1 MDLFRRIFNKPSS
14 ESQSHDSHSSEKA
27 DSFMSSA
34 SDEQLPPT
42 QELPPAPEHEMEE
55 TAPYDPPVAIGGVTR
70 PLPPEP
76 TLMLNTFIQG
86 RASYGQESDQ
96 GLVRTNNQDA
106 AYTFFAS
113 SLTDERKPH
122 FGLFIV
128 ADGMGGHQLGEK
140 ASALAVRVVTAQVIQ
155 KIYAPSLNLED
166 DNVERPTIAEAMI
179 RAVQTANDKVLKHVN
194 GSGTTTTAMVVMGN
208 LAHIVHVGDS
218 RAYLITSKD
227 IEQLTRDHSL
237 AQRLIELGQ
246 LTQEEAKDHPQRN
259 VLYRAIGQMNEIEV
273 DTLTRRLQPGV
284 QVLLC
289 SDGLWGWVSDE
300 EIFEVVSSASHP
312 QEACEK
318 LVALAN
324 TNGSQDN
331 ITAVIFKMPG

>member
-1 MDLFRRIFNKPSS
+1 
-14 ESQSHDSHSSEKA
+14 
-27 DSFMSSA
+27 
-34 SDEQLPPT
+34 
-42 QELPPAPEHEMEE
+42 
-55 TAPYDPPVAIGGVTR
+55 
-70 PLPPEP
+70 
-76 TLMLNTFIQG
+76 
-86 RASYGQESDQ
+86 
-96 GLVRTNNQDA
+96 VRTNNQDA
-106 AYTFFAS
+106 AYTFFATS
-113 SLTDERKPH
+113 MSDERKPQ

-128 ADGMGGHQLGEK
+128 ADGMGGHQMGEK
-140 ASALAVRVVTAQVIQ
+140 ASALAIRVVTAQVLQ
-155 KIYAPSLNLED
+155 KIYAPLLNLED
-166 DNVERPTIAEAMI
+166 ETGDRSTIAEALI
-179 RAVQTANDKVLKHVN
+179 QAVQNANEKIIKYVN
-194 GSGTTTTAMVVMGN
+194 GSGTTTTAMIVMGN
-208 LAHIVHVGDS
+208 LAHLVHVGDS
-218 RAYLITSKD
+218 RAYLISPKE

-300 EIFEVVSSASHP
+300 EIFDVVSSSTHP

>member
-1 MDLFRRIFNKPSS
+1 MDLFRRIFSKPVS
-14 ESQSHDSHSSEKA
+14 ESQSSEKA
-27 DSFMSSA
+27 DIAMSSSG
-34 SDEQLPPT
+34 SDEKLPPT
-42 QELPPAPEHEMEE
+42 QELPPAPDDIQELEE
-55 TAPYDPPVAIGGVTR
+55 TVPYDPPEMLGGVTR

-76 TLMLNTFIQG
+76 AFLLNTLIVG

-106 AYTFFAS
+106 AYTFFAT
-113 SLTDERKPH
+113 SLSDERKPQ

-140 ASALAVRVVTAQVIQ
+140 ASALAIRVVTAQVLQ
-155 KIYAPSLNLED
+155 KIYAPLLNIED
-166 DNVERPTIAEAMI
+166 DTSDRVTIAEALI
-179 RAVQTANDKVLKHVN
+179 HAVQSANEKILKYVN
-194 GSGTTTTAMVVMGN
+194 GSGTTTTAMIVMGN
-208 LAHIVHVGDS
+208 LAHLVHVGDS
-218 RAYLITSKD
+218 RAYLITPKE

-259 VLYRAIGQMNEIEV
+259 VLYRAIGQMSEIEV

-300 EIFEVVSSASHP
+300 EIFELVNSTSHP

>member
-1 MDLFRRIFNKPSS
+1 MELFRRLFNKPAA
-14 ESQSHDSHSSEKA
+14 ENQLSEKVNT
-27 DSFMSSA
+27 SMSSA
-34 SDEQLPPT
+34 PDEHLFPT
-42 QELPPAPEHEMEE
+42 QELPSEPETRELEE
-55 TAPYDPPVAIGGVTR
+55 TAPYEPQLMGAVTR

-76 TLMLNTFIQG
+76 ASILNALIQG
-86 RASYGQESDQ
+86 RATYGQESDQ
-96 GLVRTNNQDA
+96 GMVRTNNQDS
-106 AYTFFAS
+106 AYTFLANS
-113 SLTDERKPH
+113 ISDEHNPQ

-140 ASALAVRVVTAQVIQ
+140 ASALALRVVASQVLQ
-155 KIYAPSLNLED
+155 KIYTPLLNVED
-166 DNVERPTIAEAMI
+166 DSHDRPTIAEALI
-179 RAVQTANDKVLKHVN
+179 QAVQIANDRVLKYVN
-194 GSGTTTTAMVVMGN
+194 GSGTTTTAMIVMGN
-208 LAHIVHVGDS
+208 LAHVVHVGDS
-218 RAYLITSKD
+218 RAYHITSKE
-227 IEQLTRDHSL
+227 IEQMTRDHSL

-273 DTLTRRLQPGV
+273 DTLTKRLQPGV

-300 EIFEVVSSASHP
+300 QIFDVVNSVSHP

>member
-1 MDLFRRIFNKPSS
+1 MDLFRRIFSKPSP
-14 ESQSHDSHSSEKA
+14 ESQPSEKA
-27 DSFMSSA
+27 DTPMSSA

-42 QELPPAPEHEMEE
+42 QELPPPPETDAPELDE
-55 TAPYDPPVAIGGVTR
+55 TAPFNPPVNMNGVTR

-76 TLMLNTFIQG
+76 TLPLNLLIQG
-86 RASYGQESDQ
+86 RATYGQESDQ

-106 AYTFFAS
+106 AYTFFGT
-113 SLTDERKPH
+113 SLSDERKPQ

-128 ADGMGGHQLGEK
+128 ADGMGGHQMGEK
-140 ASALAVRVVTAQVIQ
+140 ASALAIRVVTAQVLQ
-155 KIYAPSLNLED
+155 KIYTPLLNTED
-166 DNVERPTIAEAMI
+166 DTGDRPTIAEALI
-179 RAVQTANDKVLKHVN
+179 HAVQTANEKVLKYVN
-194 GSGTTTTAMVVMGN
+194 GSGTTTTAMIVMGN
-208 LAHIVHVGDS
+208 LAHLVHVGDS
-218 RAYLITSKD
+218 RAYLITPKD

-300 EIFEVVSSASHP
+300 EIFEVVNSVNHP

>member
-1 MDLFRRIFNKPSS
+1 MDLFRRIFNKPAS
-14 ESQSHDSHSSEKA
+14 ESQTSEKA
-27 DSFMSSA
+27 DIAMSSG
-34 SDEQLPPT
+34 SDEKLPPT
-42 QELPPAPEHEMEE
+42 QELPPAPDPQEMEE
-55 TAPYDPPVAIGGVTR
+55 TAPYDPPELLGGVTR

-76 TLMLNTFIQG
+76 AFLLNTLVMG

-106 AYTFFAS
+106 AYTFFAN
-113 SLTDERKPH
+113 SLSDERKPQ

-140 ASALAVRVVTAQVIQ
+140 ASALALRVVTSQVLQ
-155 KIYAPSLNLED
+155 KIYTPLLNDED
-166 DNVERPTIAEAMI
+166 DTGDRPTIAEALI
-179 RAVQTANDKVLKHVN
+179 HAIQTANEKILKYVN
-194 GSGTTTTAMVVMGN
+194 GSGTTTTAMIVMGN
-208 LAHIVHVGDS
+208 LAHLVHVGDS
-218 RAYLITSKD
+218 RAYLITNKE

-259 VLYRAIGQMNEIEV
+259 VLYRAIGQMAEIEV

-300 EIFEVVSSASHP
+300 EIFDVVNSTSHP

>member
-1 MDLFRRIFNKPSS
+1 MDLFRRIFSKPAS
-14 ESQSHDSHSSEKA
+14 ESQTSEKA
-27 DSFMSSA
+27 DITMSSG
-34 SDEQLPPT
+34 SDEKLPPT
-42 QELPPAPEHEMEE
+42 QELPPAPDSQELEE
-55 TAPYDPPVAIGGVTR
+55 TAPYDPPEPLGGVTR

-76 TLMLNTFIQG
+76 AFLLNTLVVG

-106 AYTFFAS
+106 AYTFFAN
-113 SLTDERKPH
+113 SLSDERKPQ

-128 ADGMGGHQLGEK
+128 ADGMGGHQMGEK
-140 ASALAVRVVTAQVIQ
+140 ASALAIRVVTAQVLQ
-155 KIYAPSLNLED
+155 KIYTPLLNVED
-166 DNVERPTIAEAMI
+166 DTGDRSTIAEALI
-179 RAVQTANDKVLKHVN
+179 HAIQTANEKILKYVN
-194 GSGTTTTAMVVMGN
+194 GSGTTTTAMIVMGN
-208 LAHIVHVGDS
+208 LAHLVHVGDS
-218 RAYLITSKD
+218 RAYLITPKE

-259 VLYRAIGQMNEIEV
+259 VLYRAIGQMAEIEV

-300 EIFEVVSSASHP
+300 EIFDIVTNSSHP

-318 LVALAN
+318 LIALAN